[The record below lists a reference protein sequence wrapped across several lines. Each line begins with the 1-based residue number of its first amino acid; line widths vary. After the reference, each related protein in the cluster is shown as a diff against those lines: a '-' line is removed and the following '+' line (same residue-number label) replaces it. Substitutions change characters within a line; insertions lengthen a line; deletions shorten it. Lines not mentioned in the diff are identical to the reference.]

1 LNHAIY
7 ANFTDMKIVI
17 TPEIQFQT
25 ARSGGKGGQNVN
37 KVETMVEGRWH
48 VDTSARVT
56 PEQKALIHQRLANR
70 IHRDGCLLVK
80 SQAARSQWMNK
91 QEVIEKMN
99 RMVAKALLQQAS
111 RKATQPTA
119 ASREKRLETKK
130 RTALNKVLRK
140 KINRDE

>member
-111 RKATQPTA
+111 RKATQPTP

>member
-1 LNHAIY
+1 
-7 ANFTDMKIVI
+7 MKIVI

-48 VDTSARVT
+48 VSSSRLFTS
-56 PEQKALIHQRLANR
+56 EQKEWILQRLANR
-70 IHRDGCLLVK
+70 ILQDGCLLVK
-80 SQAARSQWMNK
+80 SQTYRSQWSNK

-99 RMVAKALLQQAS
+99 RLVAKALLKPTI

-119 ASREKRLETKK
+119 ASKEKRLETKK
-130 RTALNKVLRK
+130 RNSLNKILRK
-140 KINRDE
+140 KINREE

>member
-1 LNHAIY
+1 
-7 ANFTDMKIVI
+7 
-17 TPEIQFQT
+17 
-25 ARSGGKGGQNVN
+25 
-37 KVETMVEGRWH
+37 
-48 VDTSARVT
+48 
-56 PEQKALIHQRLANR
+56 LIHQRLANR